1 MELHLKYKSLLN
13 SYHINTDLR
22 LAHFFSQLEHESN
35 LKPISENLNYSAN
48 RLLVIFPKYFTK
60 DSLDKN
66 NKVVKG
72 TATLYARKPERIANR
87 VYANRMGN
95 GNEQSGD
102 GWKYRGRGFIQL
114 TGKDNYRV
122 LSKDVR
128 IDFLENPDLLLE
140 EANAMI
146 SALWF
151 WNKNKLNDLAD
162 KDNVV
167 AITKR
172 INGATNGL
180 ADRKAKLAKWKLKL
194 K

>member
-13 SYHINTDLR
+13 SYHVNTDLR

-35 LKPISENLNYSAN
+35 LKPISENLNYSAKG
-48 RLLVIFPKYFTK
+48 LGKTFKKYFPTIA
-60 DSLDKN
+60 LAN
-66 NKVVKG
+66 Q
-72 TATLYARKPERIANR
+72 YANQPQRIANI

-95 GNEQSGD
+95 GNEESGE

-128 IDFLENPDLLLE
+128 IDFLKNPDLLLQ

-151 WNKNKLNDLAD
+151 WNKNKLNELAD
-162 KDNVV
+162 KDDVLAV
-167 AITKR
+167 TKK
-172 INGATNGL
+172 INGGTNGL
-180 ADRKAKLAKWKLKL
+180 EDRKAKLIKWKNKL
-194 K
+194 KQDEND